1 MIKTK
6 KEEVNQCSLA
16 CVLVKKFYLDGRQE
30 ELSLEQ
36 LTEDDLATMKVTF
49 TTELMDLNE
58 PMSLLRRKAEII
70 CKIHD
75 KLQTYGELVTNL

>member
-1 MIKTK
+1 M
-6 KEEVNQCSLA
+6 
-16 CVLVKKFYLDGRQE
+16 VKKFYLDGRQE

-49 TTELMDLNE
+49 TTELMDLSE

-70 CKIHD
+70 CKVHD